1 MSKYLLEVE
10 YTLEGVRGLKSEG
23 GSARVA
29 AASALIEGL
38 GGKVESFYFGFGATD
53 VFVIV
58 DMPDLRLSGGG
69 GARRE
74 RWRRGDFP
82 DGRSSHG
89 SRDGRCRQEGDDI
102 PSTGDLN
109 PSNSLRDRTTR
120 RAELTRLAPSRRS
133 GAPLCDGNVPKAS
146 TSRLVHV

>member
-1 MSKYLLEVE
+1 MSKYLLEVD

-58 DMPDLRLSGGG
+58 DMPDNVSAAAAALAVSAGG
-69 GARRE
+69 GA
-74 RWRRGDFP
+74 
-82 DGRSSHG
+82 
-89 SRDGRCRQEGDDI
+89 
-102 PSTGDLN
+102 
-109 PSNSLRDRTTR
+109 
-120 RAELTRLAPSRRS
+120 
-133 GAPLCDGNVPKAS
+133 
-146 TSRLVHV
+146 TSRTVVLLTGAEMDAAVKKETTYRAPGT